1 MMRFQITLGGTL
13 AGLRVTDA
21 GVPTAVFILLK
32 IVLRAAMAILHND
45 DAASHPNVSWIF
57 TLNLASPCLLPA
69 SLW

>member
-32 IVLRAAMAILHND
+32 IVLRAATAILHNND
-45 DAASHPNVSWIF
+45 RLRTRMYHGSSR
-57 TLNLASPCLLPA
+57 
-69 SLW
+69 